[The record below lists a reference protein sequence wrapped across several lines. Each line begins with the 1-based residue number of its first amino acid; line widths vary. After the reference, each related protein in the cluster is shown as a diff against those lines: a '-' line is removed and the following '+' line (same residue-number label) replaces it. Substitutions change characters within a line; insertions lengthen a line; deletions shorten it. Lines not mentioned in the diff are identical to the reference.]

1 MNGLIFK
8 KITNMCLFKL
18 EILFISILITPKLF
32 NLLFQPNLIIY
43 IGLLRCVLRKRGL
56 FCLF

>member
-43 IGLLRCVLRKRGL
+43 IELLRCFLRKRGL